1 MYLHKVKMADRDIH
15 LLQAIHNEDIVCKVS
30 EKIIILLN
38 FLAIENYSISS
49 IQYRK
54 TNTKNIPMIKKNLI
68 TF

>member
-1 MYLHKVKMADRDIH
+1 MADRDIH